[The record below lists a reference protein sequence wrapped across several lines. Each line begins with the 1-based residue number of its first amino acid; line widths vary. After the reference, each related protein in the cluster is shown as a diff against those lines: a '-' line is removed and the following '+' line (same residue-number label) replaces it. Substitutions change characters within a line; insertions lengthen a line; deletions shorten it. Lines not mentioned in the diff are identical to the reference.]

1 MKAARIWLFLGV
13 LTFMTPGAQAAEW
26 LCEEASS
33 VRTGNEI
40 LACGVGEGPT
50 EEVARKKALV
60 AAQLEFMEICGSSDD
75 CKGRKSTSTPLR
87 TTCTTPTPG
96 TVKCYRGLRYEI
108 TGEAQ
113 PVALFNEAN
122 REALRAKR
130 EALEE
135 ELRVLAAVEAER
147 AEVERLEK
155 AIREKDFQGAAVE
168 APAKPLDEV
177 LILGIGGGFGNLGA
191 AELKGTLDFHLDY
204 NWRLGS
210 RFSFGIHGAYRM
222 LEDEA
227 SVSNLSACV
236 YSCDG
241 LRTEERIVKFSSLE
255 AGTQLLFHLNQR
267 VFLGPTVSYA
277 QFNYDR
283 ARVAFGS
290 SVSGGEAIYATDLGE
305 ASHGRLASGLQL
317 AWHGPMNTQRPASF
331 LLLAHYQKYRQAKD
345 QPSANLLSI
354 VLGIGGLW

>member
-13 LTFMTPGAQAAEW
+13 LTWITPGAHAGEW

-33 VRTGNEI
+33 VRTGDEV

-50 EEVARKKALV
+50 EEVARNKALV

-75 CKGRKSTSTPLR
+75 CKGRKSTSVPLR
-87 TTCTTPTPG
+87 TTCTTPAPG

-113 PVALFNEAN
+113 PVAIFNEAN

-177 LILGIGGGFGNLGA
+177 LILGIGGGFGNLGSA
-191 AELKGTLDFHLDY
+191 DLKGTLDFHLDY
-204 NWRLGS
+204 DWRLGS
-210 RFSFGIHGAYRM
+210 LFSFGVHGAYRM
-222 LEDEA
+222 FEDAA

-236 YSCDG
+236 YSCTT
-241 LRTEERIVKFSSLE
+241 LRTEERITKFSSLE
-255 AGTQLLFHLNQR
+255 AGTQVLFHLNQR
-267 VFLGPTVSYA
+267 VFLGPTASFA
-277 QFNYDR
+277 QFNSESS
-283 ARVAFGS
+283 RVSYGT
-290 SVSGGEAIYATDLGE
+290 SVSGGEAVYATDLGK
-305 ASHGRLASGLQL
+305 ASQGRLATGLQL
-317 AWHGPMNTQRPASF
+317 AWHGPMTTKRPASF

-354 VLGIGGLW
+354 TLGIGGVW